1 VTGKPH
7 GVSGR
12 QGSSAAALAAAAG
25 GSLALSSQPVLELA
39 VRNASERYFRQAS
52 LCIVLRLSQPCDG

>member
-1 VTGKPH
+1 VAGKPH

-12 QGSSAAALAAAAG
+12 HGSSAAAAAAAAAAG

-39 VRNASERYFRQAS
+39 VRNASERYFRQVFSCNLPNTA
-52 LCIVLRLSQPCDG
+52 L